1 MVSFS
6 FCLASIGETGEQ
18 KHITAPHEASTR
30 NFFGTNTGKGG
41 MAPRTGVGTV
51 TRRSRGFWQAGR
63 GQLAELRSVGPFSLT
78 PTGELAVRVQR
89 NFLQFFFA

>member
-1 MVSFS
+1 
-6 FCLASIGETGEQ
+6 
-18 KHITAPHEASTR
+18 
-30 NFFGTNTGKGG
+30 

-89 NFLQFFFA
+89 NFLQFFFAWLGAAADLRCALSAAPIFKHRI